1 MIAFHSLAPSRS
13 VTRLTPPPRSEA
25 GELAGWGSPSS
36 LSCWTFS
43 CTVATS
49 ASSPCED
56 YPHSHMITPSTDVA
70 PVELALELR
79 AGGREP
85 GPASRHRLFSLTA
98 PAEAFPAGLAEL
110 VPRLDDGEGGEV
122 EGWASPEIR
131 VLARHTASGFET
143 VVHQACLLRPEDADH
158 ESTCTEDQFSPG
170 MGKELHNFLP
180 NIDSVWQPFDC
191 SDNTTC
197 PKRIESFAFFS
208 PESGVSV
215 GMGYHAAFNSGVLC
229 DYDFLLLL
237 NLRAFEELTLKREE
251 PWWPVPEQEKG
262 EYSSLTVKQL
272 KAELKQCGLPTSGVK
287 AVLAARLE
295 EAAAEASPAP
305 FPPKGVSQGR
315 KRTSSGAAKAA
326 PDPLTALPPELLA
339 IVLAFLGPSPYTLH
353 ALSVLNKSASAAC
366 SDPLVASLAVPRELS
381 LVRRAAPAGQ
391 RAHDLIRS
399 LRPYANACEESPTS
413 LDNWSFSCL
422 LTLPDDDAVYDV
434 RLGCDDTR
442 EGPAPKLV
450 SVDALPGAVVDAIG
464 GEEDG
469 GDAVTFNL
477 RTLCHATNQVIQ
489 MSRQVD
495 TLGGSEYSG
504 GEYIDASHPFLYVH
518 GPDPRF
524 GSDEVASE
532 IVFEEGR
539 AQRIEFV
546 FQNTE
551 GGNCSRPCCA
561 DDRYLTRLLQTIAF
575 SKHCNHVDTGS
586 VAPEAEAAAYA
597 GLTVKLLKGK
607 LAERGLSTSGAKGVL
622 VARLEEDDDAS
633 DDDVSE

>member
-1 MIAFHSLAPSRS
+1 
-13 VTRLTPPPRSEA
+13 
-25 GELAGWGSPSS
+25 
-36 LSCWTFS
+36 
-43 CTVATS
+43 
-49 ASSPCED
+49 
-56 YPHSHMITPSTDVA
+56 
-70 PVELALELR
+70 
-79 AGGREP
+79 
-85 GPASRHRLFSLTA
+85 
-98 PAEAFPAGLAEL
+98 
-110 VPRLDDGEGGEV
+110 
-122 EGWASPEIR
+122 
-131 VLARHTASGFET
+131 
-143 VVHQACLLRPEDADH
+143 
-158 ESTCTEDQFSPG
+158 
-170 MGKELHNFLP
+170 
-180 NIDSVWQPFDC
+180 
-191 SDNTTC
+191 
-197 PKRIESFAFFS
+197 
-208 PESGVSV
+208 
-215 GMGYHAAFNSGVLC
+215 
-229 DYDFLLLL
+229 
-237 NLRAFEELTLKREE
+237 
-251 PWWPVPEQEKG
+251 
-262 EYSSLTVKQL
+262 
-272 KAELKQCGLPTSGVK
+272 VK

-339 IVLAFLGPSPYTLH
+339 IVLGFLGPSPRTLH
-353 ALSVLNKSASAAC
+353 ALSVLNKAAADAC
-366 SDPLVASLAVPRELS
+366 SDPFVASLAVPRELS

-469 GDAVTFNL
+469 GDDVTFNL
-477 RTLCHATNQVIQ
+477 RALCHATNQVIQ

-633 DDDVSE
+633 DDDASDDDASDDDVSE